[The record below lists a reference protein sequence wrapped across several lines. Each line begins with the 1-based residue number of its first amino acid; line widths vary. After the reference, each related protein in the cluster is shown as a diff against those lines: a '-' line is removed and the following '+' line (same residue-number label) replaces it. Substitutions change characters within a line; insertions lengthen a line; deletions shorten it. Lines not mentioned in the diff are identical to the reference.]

1 VDNGVARRR
10 VVAGAAAALWLA
22 ALAFAAL
29 AGAGLKQQKVYDV
42 GSETLET
49 EFVKLP
55 GDSRTD
61 LVVTN
66 RGDGDLSIFEGR
78 RNGRLKSPVDVPAG
92 PEPLGITSGDFNRD
106 GLRDLAVAN
115 QTPLTGGV
123 TVLLSAPGGGFVLP
137 AQTFPATEE
146 ATYVVAAHF
155 TSDRR
160 LDLAVSGF
168 VDGEISVLEGDGTGD
183 FDPLPTITGKPGAFP
198 IGTGDFDRDGETD
211 LVVGGEDNEI
221 DFYAGI
227 GNGEFEAPVATPAG
241 EYPNGLAVGRINSDR
256 KLDVAVANYGGI
268 GSVSVLLGKGNGKFK
283 RRQINYKNENSP
295 TEIEILRF
303 DRDRHADLAFVDG
316 SKDRLVILRGKGR
329 GRFRAPRRM
338 PTGADP
344 YGMGGGRLH
353 GDRLTDLAVTNYED
367 QSVSVYLGK

>member
-10 VVAGAAAALWLA
+10 VVAGAAGVLCLA

-49 EFVKLP
+49 AFVKLP

-66 RGDGDLSIFEGR
+66 RGDGDLTIFEGR
-78 RNGRLKSPVDVPAG
+78 RNGKLGNPVDVPAG
-92 PEPLGITSGDFNRD
+92 VEPLGIASGDFNRD
-106 GLRDLAVAN
+106 GLRDLAVGN
-115 QTPLTGGV
+115 QTSPTGGV

-137 AQTFPATEE
+137 AQTFPATEQ

-160 LDLAVSGF
+160 LDLAVTGF
-168 VDGEISVLEGDGTGD
+168 EDGEISILEGDGSGD
-183 FDPLPTITGKPGAFP
+183 FDPLPTITGKLGAFP

-211 LVVGGEDNEI
+211 LVVGGDDNEI

-227 GNGEFEAPVATPAG
+227 GNGEFEAPVPTPVG
-241 EYPNGLAVGRINSDR
+241 EFPNGIAVGRINSDR
-256 KLDVAVANYGGI
+256 KLDLAVANYGGI
-268 GSVSVLLGKGNGKFK
+268 GSVGVLLGKGNGKFK
-283 RRQINYKNENSP
+283 RRQINYENENAP
-295 TEIEILRF
+295 TDIEILRF
-303 DRDRHADLAFVDG
+303 DRDRYADLAFVD
-316 SKDRLVILRGKGR
+316 SEKDKLMVLRGKGR

-338 PTGADP
+338 PTGGGP

-353 GDRLTDLAVTNYED
+353 GDRLTDLAVTNYD
-367 QSVSVYLGK
+367 DATVSVYLGK